1 MTFVLQ
7 KQIKRDMI
15 GMLINRVVQCFVKG
29 HKDMKKLGFIECYIA
44 FFKIGLLTIGGG
56 YTMLPIIEKEII
68 DHKKWVSNEDVLN
81 SYALAQS
88 IPGIIAVNTAVLL
101 GYKLNKLKGAIA
113 FCLGVI
119 SPSIIIILMLAKV
132 YENVIGNPYIEQALN
147 GIRIAILAMLF
158 VTVVNLAR
166 KSIKDLWGIVLALSA
181 FILVSFLDVSPVYVI
196 LAGVVVSILIYHRK
210 DRSNGGHTS

>member
-1 MTFVLQ
+1 ME
-7 KQIKRDMI
+7 
-15 GMLINRVVQCFVKG
+15 
-29 HKDMKKLGFIECYIA
+29 KLRFIECYLS

-68 DHKKWVSNEDVLN
+68 QNKKWANEEDVLN

-101 GYKLNKLKGAIA
+101 GYKINRIKGAIA

-119 SPSIIIILMLAKV
+119 SPSIMIILLLAKV
-132 YENVIGNPYIEQALN
+132 YENVIGNSLVEHALN

-158 VTVVNLAR
+158 VTVINLIK
-166 KSIKDLWGIVLALSA
+166 KSIKDFWGVALSLSA
-181 FILVSFLDVSPVYVI
+181 FIAVSILDVSPVYVI
-196 LAGVVVSILIYHRK
+196 IAGIVLSILIYYRK
-210 DRSNGGHTS
+210 DRTNDRHTS